1 MILDQVDTE
10 SDGRLKERTMYHL
23 GEGHSRHSCAKALR
37 QHHTS
42 GVGGT
47 VKWYVCL
54 EQTEE
59 GREKVE
65 GRAGRCCRKDS
76 GFNLETSLDI

>member
-1 MILDQVDTE
+1 
-10 SDGRLKERTMYHL
+10 MYHL
-23 GEGHSRHSCAKALR
+23 EEGLFRHSCAKALR

-42 GVGGT
+42 CVGGT
-47 VKWYVCL
+47 VKCCVCL
-54 EQTEE
+54 EQTEQ

-76 GFNLETSLDI
+76 GFNWETSLDF